1 MFCVKC
7 GTQLSDTAK
16 FCTSCGEKTMLYS
29 QTQNLNIDMFQNQK
43 SALTPAKCTNC
54 GANLQVDATQVTALC
69 PFCNSAY
76 VVQQAINNFNV
87 NLNGNINVG
96 QAVINVSSQGDINN
110 LLIRAYDFE
119 RHNKF
124 CDAGKYYN
132 KVLDI
137 DAKNIEAQKGIK
149 RLDHIHTNYVF
160 KTEMPVNTGFI
171 SGRLNLLM
179 DRIEFIGKKKVLEYS
194 LDGIN
199 GLSKSIGTMMFYYE
213 GKAVSFAGG
222 YKFVDRW
229 IEYITNAKEGHFP
242 PIMEDEVLR
251 ELRANIDVIDN

>member
-1 MFCVKC
+1 MVK
-7 GTQLSDTAK
+7 LP
-16 FCTSCGEKTMLYS
+16 
-29 QTQNLNIDMFQNQK
+29 N
-43 SALTPAKCTNC
+43 
-54 GANLQVDATQVTALC
+54 
-69 PFCNSAY
+69 
-76 VVQQAINNFNV
+76 
-87 NLNGNINVG
+87 
-96 QAVINVSSQGDINN
+96 
-110 LLIRAYDFE
+110 
-119 RHNKF
+119 
-124 CDAGKYYN
+124 
-132 KVLDI
+132 I